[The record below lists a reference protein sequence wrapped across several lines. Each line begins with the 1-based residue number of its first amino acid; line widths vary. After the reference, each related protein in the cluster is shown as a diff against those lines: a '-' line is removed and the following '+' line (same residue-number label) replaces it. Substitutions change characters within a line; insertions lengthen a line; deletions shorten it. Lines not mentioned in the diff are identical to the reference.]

1 MKLGLKL
8 AVGLLA
14 ILVLMVALAVFAAR
28 QGESD
33 LMESVGRSTALQAE
47 AKIKRLDSG
56 IVRRVDELQMLAQ
69 EPWVQSAVANANQ
82 KTEHLDPIGRADTV
96 GEGRKQGRYS
106 HLEGLV
112 GFRDQPNAR

>member
-33 LMESVGRSTALQAE
+33 LMESVGRSTVLLAE
-47 AKIKRLDSG
+47 EKIKRLDSG

-69 EPWVQSAVANANQ
+69 EPWVKNAVANANQ
-82 KTEHLDPIGRADTV
+82 KTEHLTRGHSGPV
-96 GEGRKQGRYS
+96 GEGKEQGRERD
-106 HLEGLV
+106 LESLAGL
-112 GFRDQPNAR
+112 